1 MILVTGL
8 TLPNCCVCPKLLSRF
23 PSPSVVSRFKTLR
36 FKREVVHMIIFD
48 YTIGIHHYCFILDL
62 SIMINFGLMS
72 IQR

>member
-23 PSPSVVSRFKTLR
+23 PSPSVVSIFKTLR

-48 YTIGIHHYCFILDL
+48 YTIVIHHYCFIFRSFYYDKLW
-62 SIMINFGLMS
+62 SHEYS
-72 IQR
+72 C